1 MVSAAPAGALSG
13 ADAADASY
21 AFTAKL
27 NIADEQA
34 CSGALVDPQWVLT
47 AASCFV
53 VDGKATQACAPTVT
67 VGRTDLNT
75 TAGIVVDS
83 AYVVPHADR
92 DIAMVKLAKPVTGI
106 TPVKVATRAPTASD
120 KVIAA
125 GFGRTKIEWVPDKTH
140 CAAFTVDGV
149 GDKTVDPHGSADAV
163 IYQGDAGG
171 PALRDNNGTPELV
184 AVNSQSWPVPSTA
197 TATTTWAGQVRHP
210 RCTRMHKPGPFPLSR
225 EKPPTSATHAPRL
238 ARPGAP
244 APPAVQAVPA
254 GLVRLRRSSMCD
266 PPRRR
271 TRHRTGRRR
280 HPSTADTARTNL
292 ATTCDPG
299 HITSGGGRTARS
311 RARASMDEPRRVPL
325 APPRPPPPRPPR
337 VTDGTQKR
345 SGPVSDFSDTG
356 PDLRLRGEPLVGTTG
371 FEPATP

>member
-13 ADAADASY
+13 TDAADACY

-53 VDGKATQACAPTVT
+53 VDGKATQACAPTVKTTVT

-75 TAGIVVDS
+75 TAGIVVDA

-92 DIAMVKLAKPVTGI
+92 DMAMVKLAKPVTGI
-106 TPVKVATRAPTASD
+106 TPVKVANRAPTASD

-125 GFGRTKIEWVPDKTH
+125 GFGRTKTEWVPDKTH
-140 CAAFTVDGV
+140 SAASTVDGV

-184 AVNSQSWPVPSTA
+184 AVNSQSWSVTSTA

-238 ARPGAP
+238 PTSGAP
-244 APPAVQAVPA
+244 APPPYGAGSARRACAPQA
-254 GLVRLRRSSMCD
+254 LIDVRPTAASD
-266 PPRRR
+266 PSPYW
-271 TRHRTGRRR
+271 
-280 HPSTADTARTNL
+280 TA
-292 ATTCDPG
+292 
-299 HITSGGGRTARS
+299 S
-311 RARASMDEPRRVPL
+311 
-325 APPRPPPPRPPR
+325 APQH
-337 VTDGTQKR
+337 G
-345 SGPVSDFSDTG
+345 
-356 PDLRLRGEPLVGTTG
+356 
-371 FEPATP
+371 